1 MQEIENHT
9 LGENQAL
16 LAALPLLA
24 LPPPPHPGATPCG
37 AACCGPDCCGG
48 LSVRKSKGGGD
59 VVVCGYTFCSLEWV
73 NIL

>member
-24 LPPPPHPGATPCG
+24 LPPPPTRAPHRAGQP
-37 AACCGPDCCGG
+37 AAVLTAAEDFPSGNQKGVG
-48 LSVRKSKGGGD
+48 TLSCVA
-59 VVVCGYTFCSLEWV
+59 
-73 NIL
+73 ILFAL

>member
-9 LGENQAL
+9 VGENEAL

-24 LPPPPHPGATPCG
+24 PPGAAPCG
-37 AACCGPDCCGG
+37 TACCGPDLRGG
-48 LSVRKSKGGGD
+48 LSVPKSKGGGN